1 MVFTMVYNLLWLFLT
16 ADLNLNLNS
25 ENSAIFLQWQISSG
39 RHSPDKRLINIIFLE
54 LFDKSSRYY
63 LAIYL
68 SCAGVGRGAGQD
80 RAEARGP
87 VQVRPRLLQLQEN
100 REVRCSV
107 GEKNRVKMSGSW
119 HGGELSQLM
128 RWYIVLIQSEYHKAI
143 VMPSFHEKNMSD
155 LSKKCHIRPIP
166 PLRRNPCRASF
177 RVKDV
182 SFVAPRFMQDIR
194 SSRG

>member
-1 MVFTMVYNLLWLFLT
+1 MWVNYEFILSTLWYVFVEMVFTMVYNLLWLFLT

-100 REVRCSV
+100 REVRCFV
-107 GEKNRVKMSGSW
+107 GEK
-119 HGGELSQLM
+119 
-128 RWYIVLIQSEYHKAI
+128 IVLKCLDHDTVVNCRSWWGDILFWYSQSIIK
-143 VMPSFHEKNMSD
+143 
-155 LSKKCHIRPIP
+155 L
-166 PLRRNPCRASF
+166 
-177 RVKDV
+177 
-182 SFVAPRFMQDIR
+182 
-194 SSRG
+194 